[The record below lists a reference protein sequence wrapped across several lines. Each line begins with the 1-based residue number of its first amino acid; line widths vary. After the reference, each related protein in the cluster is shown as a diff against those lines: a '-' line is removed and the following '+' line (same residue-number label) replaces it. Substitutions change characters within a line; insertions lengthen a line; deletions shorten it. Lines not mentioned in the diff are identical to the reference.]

1 MVSGSQ
7 SLRRNLLLAKEFM
20 TEKAG
25 VQKRCDRNRKRSK
38 RRAIYCPVHNCLLH
52 SVSPKYPLYADQVTQ
67 LQERGMGRRTAAL
80 LVATKTTVPLTG
92 EWIEAFW
99 CEHCQS
105 RQWYHVCKRAY
116 PGEGTTS
123 HPIYELSL
131 APAHLWQQAVGVIQP
146 HGNPSVGEFTCRQA
160 RMRGFGGIKDFGF
173 AS

>member
-7 SLRRNLLLAKEFM
+7 SLRRNLLLVKEFM

-25 VQKRCDRNRKRSK
+25 VQRRCDRNRKRSR
-38 RRAIYCPVHNCLLH
+38 RRAIHCPIHHCLLH
-52 SVSPKYPLYADQVTQ
+52 SVSPKYSLYADQAAQ
-67 LQERGMGRRTAAL
+67 LQERGMGRRTATL
-80 LVATKTTVPLTG
+80 LVASKTTVSLTG
-92 EWIEAFW
+92 EWLEAFW
-99 CEHCQS
+99 CDHCQS
-105 RQWYHVCKRAY
+105 RQWYHVHKQDSAY
-116 PGEGTTS
+116 N
-123 HPIYELSL
+123 LSL